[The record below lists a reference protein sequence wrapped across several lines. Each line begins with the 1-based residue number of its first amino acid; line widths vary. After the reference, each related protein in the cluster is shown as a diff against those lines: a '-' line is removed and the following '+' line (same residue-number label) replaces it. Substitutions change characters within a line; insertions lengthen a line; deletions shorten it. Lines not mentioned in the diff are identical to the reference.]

1 ACIMFTLLGVVCFLC
16 KRRALSGRFPCGFA
30 FGSHLLLPRVGPPS
44 RSQCYDHR
52 LYSGTHFLLLE
63 LHQAE
68 MVSAVK
74 YSYTSSITASCLA
87 SPFSNRSNCAW
98 SSAIRLCKY
107 CRSKC
112 GAIGVTL
119 NAIVVF
125 LRPILPISESGAFA
139 AAAHSM
145 DEREV
150 KPDLDGRASAPKL
163 RLFARPS

>member
-1 ACIMFTLLGVVCFLC
+1 MD
-16 KRRALSGRFPCGFA
+16 SPC
-30 FGSHLLLPRVGPPS
+30 VGPPS

-68 MVSAVK
+68 VVSAVK

-119 NAIVVF
+119 NAIVGF

-150 KPDLDGRASAPKL
+150 KPDLDEGLALLSSASLPDRHVYGRLSVSLLPSPWYMGRKG
-163 RLFARPS
+163 ARRAYSSPS